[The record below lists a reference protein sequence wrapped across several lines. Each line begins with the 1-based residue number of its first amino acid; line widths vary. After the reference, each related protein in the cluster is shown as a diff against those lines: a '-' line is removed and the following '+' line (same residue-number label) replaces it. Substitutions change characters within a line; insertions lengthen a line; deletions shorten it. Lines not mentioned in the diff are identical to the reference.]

1 MAATLAAYNPQLY
14 ANKALPLLYSYLGL
28 GSRVYR
34 DLDMDYA
41 SASKGQQVN
50 IRRPGTFAVADAP
63 ATAEDVAAETV
74 SLSLDYWRESKFK
87 LTDKELTFSEDKI
100 LAEHVAPA
108 MAVLADD
115 IDQKL
120 QAEYY
125 NFGRKAT
132 AFATGSSAGVNF
144 ANVQKAMIEAKIPQ
158 NDPGKLHYMIDP
170 TMNHH
175 YVSDSSFAQWQ
186 GAGPAGEAVAR
197 SGSLGIKYG
206 METFVT
212 HNTVAHTSGTGADL
226 AGAVDGATAK
236 LATSITIDGLTDTE
250 TFLKGDSFTIAGD
263 STVYAITTATSTVT
277 SNAITVSIEPPLR
290 AAAANNAVVTFDAT
304 TDYTSQGLGFHQN
317 CMALAMAPLSQ
328 MGNELG
334 ARIGVARD
342 PLTGLAMRTRIYYVG
357 NSSEIHMA
365 FDVLFGVKVLD
376 GRMAVRHGR
385 A

>member
-41 SASKGQQVN
+41 SANKGQQVN

-87 LTDKELTFSEDKI
+87 LTDKELTFSEEKI

-132 AFATGSSAGVNF
+132 AFTTGSSAGINF

-158 NDPGKLHYMIDP
+158 ADPGKLHYMIDP

-186 GAGPAGEAVAR
+186 GAGPAGEATQR

-226 AGAVDGATAK
+226 AGAVNAAHAK
-236 LATSITIDGLTDTE
+236 LATTVAIDGLTNAE

-263 STVYAITTATSTVT
+263 STVYALTADATV
-277 SNAITVSIEPPLR
+277 SSGAISASIEPPLR
-290 AAAANNAVVTFDAT
+290 AAAADNAVVTFDAT
-304 TDYTSQGLGFHQN
+304 TSYVSQGLGFHEN

-365 FDVLFGVKVLD
+365 FDVLYGVKVLD

-385 A
+385 T